1 MMLSLRLTDEDAKL
15 ISQYAKIKGMSVSEL
30 MRRSVLEQIEDE
42 IDLKAYER
50 ALAEYKANPVA
61 YTLDEAERELGL

>member
-50 ALAEYKANPVA
+50 ALAEYKANPVT

>member
-1 MMLSLRLTDEDAKL
+1 MMVSLRLTDEDAKL
-15 ISQYAKIKGMSVSEL
+15 ISQYAKLKGMSVSEL

-50 ALAEYKANPVA
+50 ALAEYKANPA
-61 YTLDEAERELGL
+61 TYTLDEAERELGL